1 VSRSAS
7 LLVVGLWLGLLVS
20 SWAMA
25 TVNFRSAEAASTP
38 ARTPDELNRR
48 LQPLS
53 AEDRRHAF
61 RYLASEI
68 NRWMF
73 RSWGLVQAGLGLVL
87 LALLWSAG
95 GSPRALALAALV
107 LVLLQAGVLGPMI
120 AAVGREADFLARPL
134 PPDVARRFGIAHG
147 GYVVVD
153 LLKMAA
159 LAAAAFVLIR
169 RS

>member
-1 VSRSAS
+1 MSRPVS

-20 SWAMA
+20 SWVMA
-25 TVNFRSAEAASTP
+25 TTNFKQAEAAALAASAP
-38 ARTPDELNRR
+38 AELNRR
-48 LQPLS
+48 LSPLP

-73 RSWGLVQAGLGLVL
+73 RSWGIIQAGLGILL
-87 LALLWSAG
+87 LALAWRLG
-95 GSPRALALAALV
+95 GAPRGLAVAALALVALQVAV
-107 LVLLQAGVLGPMI
+107 LAPMI
-120 AAVGREADFLARPL
+120 AEVGRQIDFLARPL
-134 PPDVARRFGIAHG
+134 PADLGRRFGIAHG

-153 LLKMAA
+153 LVKALA
-159 LAAAAFVLIR
+159 LAAAAFVLAR